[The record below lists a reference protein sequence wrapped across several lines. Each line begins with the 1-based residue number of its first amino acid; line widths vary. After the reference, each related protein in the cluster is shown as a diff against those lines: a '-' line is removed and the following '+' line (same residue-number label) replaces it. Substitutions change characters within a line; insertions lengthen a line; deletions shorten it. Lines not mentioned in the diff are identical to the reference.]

1 MVYMIEGDIILL
13 SQTALKDL
21 KHWESPI
28 MGPSGGDLQ
37 AEELDDDKVDD
48 KGDEKGDDKRDVNGR
63 QPLGECD
70 PESNLP
76 CSCP

>member
-28 MGPSGGDLQ
+28 MGPSREVICKLKNWMMTR
-37 AEELDDDKVDD
+37 LMTKVMR
-48 KGDEKGDDKRDVNGR
+48 KAMTRVMSMAAN
-63 QPLGECD
+63 P
-70 PESNLP
+70 
-76 CSCP
+76 